1 MDNFLFMLALALG
14 VGLAANL
21 GTQAPLEVMDGSM
34 NIEERAIVP
43 LVHD

>member
-21 GTQAPLEVMDGSM
+21 GTQAPLEVMDGM
-34 NIEERAIVP
+34 NSEERAIVP